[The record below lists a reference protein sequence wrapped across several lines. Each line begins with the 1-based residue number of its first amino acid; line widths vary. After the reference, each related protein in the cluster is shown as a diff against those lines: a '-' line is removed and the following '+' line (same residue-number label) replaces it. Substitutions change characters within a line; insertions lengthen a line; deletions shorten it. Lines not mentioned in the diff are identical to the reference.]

1 MHISK
6 AINMIINFSKQSFIN
21 FAEDVKRTGTTPDGG
36 ADHNAGGN
44 ADRPMSYALQRSKKS

>member
-36 ADHNAGGN
+36 ADHNSGGN
-44 ADRPMSYALQRSKKS
+44 ADRPMS